1 MINVKIVLLQSCIPI
16 VWNSWWH
23 WRKISAAATTRT
35 WKMEKFHKR
44 KKTFTLAGV
53 SMARVLTD
61 SDTEAMI
68 QRVQPEERDEVNV
81 LFLLSLSF
89 FFLLNFV
96 WLFCWYQSACMLTCC
111 SNNFLILL
119 ILLRS
124 TPFLRSTKSWGGKSP
139 QTHSAAREWLRWFEK
154 KISHNLNNN
163 IFSSE
168 TTGFEQQ
175 STASKRRAA
184 PHRTHWGEGGE
195 QHRSLT
201 RAGYHHHH
209 HDIITII
216 IIIII
221 WLAQEEVVLLCDMNE
236 EDEEKEEDDFEEVE
250 FLWEKSVI

>member
-1 MINVKIVLLQSCIPI
+1 MYS
-16 VWNSWWH
+16 NSLKQLIALAKNIS
-23 WRKISAAATTRT
+23 RKRSDHTCRCVNGSRSDGLWYRGDDPKSAAGR
-35 WKMEKFHKR
+35 
-44 KKTFTLAGV
+44 
-53 SMARVLTD
+53 ARW
-61 SDTEAMI
+61 S
-68 QRVQPEERDEVNV
+68 RCSFSSFSFF
-81 LFLLSLSF
+81 FLF

-96 WLFCWYQSACMLTCC
+96 WLFFWYQTACIMNCC
-111 SNNFLILL
+111 STDFLILL

-139 QTHSAAREWLRWFEK
+139 QTHSAAREWLRWLEK

-209 HDIITII
+209 HNIITII
-216 IIIII
+216 IISSSSS
-221 WLAQEEVVLLCDMNE
+221 WYHHHHHH
-236 EDEEKEEDDFEEVE
+236 
-250 FLWEKSVI
+250 

>member
-1 MINVKIVLLQSCIPI
+1 
-16 VWNSWWH
+16 
-23 WRKISAAATTRT
+23 
-35 WKMEKFHKR
+35 
-44 KKTFTLAGV
+44 
-53 SMARVLTD
+53 MARVLTD

-119 ILLRS
+119 ILLRW
-124 TPFLRSTKSWGGKSP
+124 TPFLRNTKSWGGKSP

-175 STASKRRAA
+175 STAPKRRAA

-209 HDIITII
+209 HNILAII
-216 IIIII
+216 II
-221 WLAQEEVVLLCDMNE
+221 
-236 EDEEKEEDDFEEVE
+236 
-250 FLWEKSVI
+250 SSPSS

>member
-1 MINVKIVLLQSCIPI
+1 
-16 VWNSWWH
+16 
-23 WRKISAAATTRT
+23 
-35 WKMEKFHKR
+35 MEKFHKT
-44 KKTFTLAGV
+44 KKTITLAGV

-68 QRVQPEERDEVNV
+68 QRVQPEERDEVGV
-81 LFLLSLSF
+81 LSF
-89 FFLLNFV
+89 FLFLFSSSFLLNFV

-111 SNNFLILL
+111 STDFLILL
-119 ILLRS
+119 IFLRW

-139 QTHSAAREWLRWFEK
+139 QTHSAAREWLRWLEK

-175 STASKRRAA
+175 STAPKRRAA
-184 PHRTHWGEGGE
+184 PHRTHRGEGGE

-209 HDIITII
+209 HSSIIITII
-216 IIIII
+216 III
-221 WLAQEEVVLLCDMNE
+221 WLEQEEVVLLCDMNE

-250 FLWEKSVI
+250 FLWEKSVIEHQNCEMKLW